1 MMKQQLC
8 SYCWEEIAVLSR
20 EGLAW
25 CENCLQEH
33 ARSEALAQDLRQA
46 LAQPI
51 KDWIT
56 RHLDEE
62 EEILQSALEGYFS
75 DLAEDDVKSLLEMVR
90 QQAFASLHSQKG
102 E

>member
-1 MMKQQLC
+1 MNQQLC
-8 SYCWEEIAVLSR
+8 SYCWEETAVLSR
-20 EGLAW
+20 EELAW

-33 ARSEALAQDLRQA
+33 ARSEALVQDLRQA

-51 KDWIT
+51 KDWIAE
-56 RHLDEE
+56 HLDEE

-75 DLAEDDVKSLLEMVR
+75 DLVESDVKRLLEAVR
-90 QQAFASLHSQKG
+90 QQAFASPRSQKR